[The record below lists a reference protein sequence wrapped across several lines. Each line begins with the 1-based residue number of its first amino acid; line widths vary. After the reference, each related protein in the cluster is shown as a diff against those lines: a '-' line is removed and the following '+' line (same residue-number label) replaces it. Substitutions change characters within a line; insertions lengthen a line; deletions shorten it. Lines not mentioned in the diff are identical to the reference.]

1 MGSSGSKPR
10 KPNQHHLPTVG
21 SAANERYEREQRKSE
36 VFGKLPIAII
46 GALLVIVLLGWLLIT
61 L

>member
-10 KPNQHHLPTVG
+10 KKDQHHLPKVG
-21 SAANERYEREQRKSE
+21 SAANQQYERRQRRAE
-36 VFGKLPIAII
+36 TFGKVP
-46 GALLVIVLLGWLLIT
+46 LLVVGGLLVLVLLGWLLIT

>member
-10 KPNQHHLPTVG
+10 KPNQHHLPKVG
-21 SAANERYEREQRKSE
+21 SAANEHYEHEQRKKE
-36 VFGKLPIAII
+36 VFGKVPLAVV
-46 GALLVIVLLGWLLIT
+46 GALLVVVLLGWLLIT

>member
-10 KPNQHHLPTVG
+10 KKDQHHLPKVG
-21 SAANERYEREQRKSE
+21 SAANHEYERRQRRAE
-36 VFGKLPIAII
+36 TFGKMPLAVV

>member
-1 MGSSGSKPR
+1 
-10 KPNQHHLPTVG
+10 VG
-21 SAANERYEREQRKSE
+21 SAANEQYEHEQRKAE

-46 GALLVIVLLGWLLIT
+46 GALLVVVLLGWLLIT